1 MGKHEDGARWSR
13 RTLAAGAVLIA
24 GLAVPWVIRRLDH
37 RRDGREGSLGEE
49 GLELE
54 HQYLTSLDGT
64 PLHLTVTGQGEQT
77 VFFVHGWT
85 CNESVFRYQQKRFSE
100 RYRVVSVELRGHGA
114 SGMPERLDYSH
125 ERFSEDLKAAIDHIN
140 PGEFAVGGFSMGGF
154 TALKFY
160 EGFSGEYAGRLKG
173 IALIDSS
180 GLNLAEGVVLGG
192 LWKRLYPF
200 PLSYILVLLG
210 RPNRFNDRVME
221 LFKDTSL
228 AYVIARLLA
237 FGKNPSGIHVEHQRE
252 MSFSTRF
259 TSACL
264 SVKSML
270 DHDVEHCLPTVEVP
284 VLLLLGEHDKL
295 TNLEANRR
303 TAALLPDAR
312 LKVFEGAGHDSLLER
327 SEEFNDELGSFL
339 ADAFDR

>member
-1 MGKHEDGARWSR
+1 
-13 RTLAAGAVLIA
+13 
-24 GLAVPWVIRRLDH
+24 
-37 RRDGREGSLGEE
+37 
-49 GLELE
+49 
-54 HQYLTSLDGT
+54 
-64 PLHLTVTGQGEQT
+64 
-77 VFFVHGWT
+77 
-85 CNESVFRYQQKRFSE
+85 
-100 RYRVVSVELRGHGA
+100 
-114 SGMPERLDYSH
+114 
-125 ERFSEDLKAAIDHIN
+125 
-140 PGEFAVGGFSMGGF
+140 MGGF

-160 EGFSGEYAGRLKG
+160 EGFSGEYEGRLKG

-180 GLNLAEGVVLGG
+180 GLNLAEGILLGG
-192 LWKRLYPF
+192 IWKRLYPF

-221 LFKDTSL
+221 FFKDTSF

-237 FGKNPSGIHVEHQRE
+237 FGKKPSGIHVEHQRE

-270 DHDVEHCLPTVEVP
+270 DHDVEHCLPAVEVP

-295 TNLEANRR
+295 TNIKANRR

-312 LKVFEGAGHDSLLER
+312 LKVFKGAGHDSLLER
-327 SEEFNDELGSFL
+327 SEEFNDELASFL
-339 ADAFDR
+339 SETFGS